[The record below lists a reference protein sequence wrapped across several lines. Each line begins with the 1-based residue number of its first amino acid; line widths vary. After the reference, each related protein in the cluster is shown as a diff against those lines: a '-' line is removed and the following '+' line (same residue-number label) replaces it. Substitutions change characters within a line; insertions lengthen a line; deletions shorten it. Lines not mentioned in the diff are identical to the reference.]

1 MLKLF
6 GTVLVLFS
14 CTALGWGKSMTL
26 QKRLDQLREIEKI
39 VHLLLGE
46 ITYRKETLP
55 EALVRTSQKT
65 VPPFDEFLQEVSR
78 QASLFQGECF
88 SKIFKETAQHCL
100 GNSALKRKDLEVFV
114 QLGEY
119 LGWMDITLQKN
130 TIALYLEQLKQ
141 EIQSLEKELPGR
153 KKMCQSLGVMAGI
166 FLTILCL

>member
-1 MLKLF
+1 MLKLL
-6 GTVLVLFS
+6 GAVLVLFS
-14 CTALGWGKSMTL
+14 CTALGWGKSMSL
-26 QKRLDQLREIEKI
+26 QRRLEQLREIEKL
-39 VHLLLGE
+39 VHLILGE
-46 ITYRKETLP
+46 ITYRKEALP
-55 EALVRTSQKT
+55 EALLRTSQKA

-88 SKIFKETAQHCL
+88 SKIFRETAQRCL
-100 GNSALKRKDLEVFV
+100 ENSALKRKDLEVFV

-153 KKMCQSLGVMAGI
+153 KKMYQSLGAMAGI